1 VRRTVDFLVI
11 GSGIAGLSYALKVSD
26 FGKVCIITKAKA
38 DETATKY
45 AQGGIAAVMYT
56 PDTYAKHILDTMN
69 AGDELCNP
77 EIVRIAINES
87 TERVKELVDW
97 GVEFD
102 KKDSGRFDLHKE
114 GGHSE
119 FRVLHHKDQTGA
131 EIERALLSK
140 VKNHPNIEILEN
152 HFTVDL
158 ITQHHLGINVNRR
171 TPDIT
176 CYGAYVLNPE
186 TREIHTILSKITLL
200 ATGGAGQ
207 VYGNTTNPEIATG
220 DGIAMVYR
228 AKGAVEN
235 MEFIQFHPTTL
246 YNPGDKPSFLIT
258 EALRGFGAILK
269 TRAGGEF
276 MGKYDTRGSLAPRD
290 IVARAIDNEMKI
302 SGDDYVCL
310 DCRHIDANELIN
322 HFPTIYAKCLGIGI
336 NITREMIPV
345 VPGAHYTCGGIKVD
359 EYARSSILNLYAT
372 GECASTGLH
381 GANRLASNSLLE
393 SAVFSH
399 RAALDSVNKING
411 IEINHLVPDWNAEG
425 MILNEEMVLITQ
437 SLKEVQ
443 AIMTSYVGIVRSDL
457 RLMRAFDRLK
467 IIYRETEDLYN
478 KSILTVKLCELRN
491 LINIGYLIIKMAL
504 ARKESRGL
512 HYSIDYPHPKENVNH
527 FQQDSGLTDY

>member
-1 VRRTVDFLVI
+1 MRKIVDFLVI
-11 GSGIAGLSYALKVSD
+11 GSGIAGLSYALKVAD
-26 FGKVCIITKAKA
+26 RGRVLIITKAKA

-56 PDTYAKHILDTMN
+56 PDTYAKHILDTIV
-69 AGDELCNP
+69 AGDDLSNP
-77 EIVRIAINES
+77 EIVRIAITES
-87 TERVKELVDW
+87 TERVKELVEW

-102 KKDSGRFDLHKE
+102 KKESGRFDLHKE

-140 VKNHPNIEILEN
+140 VKAHPNIEILEN
-152 HFTVDL
+152 HFTVDI
-158 ITQHHLGINVNRR
+158 ITQHHLGIDVNRR

-176 CYGAYVLNPE
+176 CYGAYVLNPD
-186 TREIHTILSKITLL
+186 TGEIHTLLSKVTLL

-246 YNPGDKPSFLIT
+246 YNPDEKPSFLIT

-269 TRAGGEF
+269 TKDGIEF
-276 MGKYDTRGSLAPRD
+276 MHKYDERGSLAPRD
-290 IVARAIDNEMKI
+290 IVARAIDNEMKL

-310 DCRHIDANELIN
+310 DCRHLDAHELIL
-322 HFPTIYAKCLGIGI
+322 HFPTIYAKCLEIGV
-336 NITREMIPV
+336 NITKEMIPV

-359 EYARSSILNLYAT
+359 DYARSSIRHLYAT

-399 RAALDSVNKING
+399 RAALDSVALMPHV
-411 IEINHLVPDWNAEG
+411 EIMHSVPDWNAEG

-443 AIMTSYVGIVRSDL
+443 SIMTSYVGIVRSDL
-457 RLMRAFDRLK
+457 RLKRAFDRLL
-467 IIYRETEDLYN
+467 ILYEETEALYN

-491 LINIGYLIIKMAL
+491 LVNIGYLIIKMAL

-512 HYSIDYPHPKENVNH
+512 HYSIDYPHPKAKDASTLSENE
-527 FQQDSGLTDY
+527 LADY

>member
-1 VRRTVDFLVI
+1 MRKTIDFLVI
-11 GSGIAGLSYALKVSD
+11 GSGIAGLSYALKVAD
-26 FGKVCIITKAKA
+26 KGTVCIITKARA

-56 PDTYAKHILDTMN
+56 PDTYAKHILDTMR
-69 AGDELCNP
+69 AGDDLSNP
-77 EIVRIAINES
+77 EIVKIAITES
-87 TERVKELVDW
+87 TERVKELMDW
-97 GVEFD
+97 GVDFD
-102 KKDSGRFDLHKE
+102 KKESGRFDLHKE

-140 VKNHPNIEILEN
+140 VKDHPKIEMLEN

-158 ITQHHLGINVNRR
+158 ITQHHLGSEVNRR
-171 TPDIT
+171 TPGIT
-176 CYGAYVLNPE
+176 CYGAYVLNPD
-186 TREIHTILSKITLL
+186 TGEIHTLLSKITLL

-207 VYGNTTNPEIATG
+207 VYANTTNPVIATG

-228 AKGAVEN
+228 AKGIIEN

-246 YNPGDKPSFLIT
+246 YNPDETPSFLIT

-269 TRAGGEF
+269 TKAGTEF
-276 MGKYDTRGSLAPRD
+276 MHKYDVRGSLAPRD

-302 SGDDYVCL
+302 IGDDYVCL
-310 DCRHIDANELIN
+310 DCRHLDEKELIH
-322 HFPTIYAKCLGIGI
+322 HFPTIYAKCLSLGI
-336 NITREMIPV
+336 NIAKDMIPV

-359 EYARSSILNLYAT
+359 EYARSSIINLYAT

-399 RAALDSVNKING
+399 RAALDSREKADHTAINT
-411 IEINHLVPDWNAEG
+411 NVPDWNAEG

-443 AIMTSYVGIVRSDL
+443 SIMSSYVGIVRSDL
-457 RLMRAFDRLK
+457 RLKRAFDRLR

-491 LINIGYLIIKMAL
+491 LINIGYLIIRMAL
-504 ARKESRGL
+504 ERKESRGL
-512 HYSIDYPHPKENVNH
+512 HYSIDYPHAKAKESIDHQEN
-527 FQQDSGLTDY
+527 GLADY